1 MRIRTIAFFLTALFC
16 LGLSA
21 CQEILFAH
29 KAKGRNPVELVGE
42 YYLSANEG
50 AKDEFQ
56 GLAEFKHL
64 GNSQYSF
71 WLEGEEVFQGE
82 IVAHGK
88 DYFVNWPD
96 SNREGYW
103 HISTFRLV
111 GDSAYNLGTAL
122 DEPSFQEDGIEV
134 EKYFKRYEL
143 AVNEEDDEDSTYTVK
158 NRRREVYKAFAA
170 LNDQAVAEGEGVL
183 LQRLFETEVEEAG
196 PAERL
201 VPSLRIGPN
210 PFVDQL
216 HIQLPEV
223 SRSRLTLL
231 SIDGKALQHAH
242 FEDLTYDWSLSN
254 LASGIYIL
262 RWEDLN
268 TGKSESFRVV
278 RQ

>member
-16 LGLSA
+16 LGLTA
-21 CQEILFAH
+21 CQEILFAK
-29 KAKGRNPVELVGE
+29 KAKGRNPLELVGD
-42 YYLSANEG
+42 YYFHANEG
-50 AKDEFQ
+50 ASNEVH
-56 GLAEFKHL
+56 GLAQIIHL

-71 WLEGEEVFQGE
+71 SIEGEEVFEVE
-82 IVAHGK
+82 IVARGN
-88 DYFVNWPD
+88 DYFVNRPD
-96 SNREGYW
+96 TSREGYW

-111 GDSAYNLGTAL
+111 GDSAYNLGSAL
-122 DEPSFQEDGIEV
+122 AEPGFQEDAIEV

-143 AVNEEDDEDSTYTVK
+143 EVNAEDDEDSTYIVN
-158 NRRREVYKAFAA
+158 NRRREIYKAFAA
-170 LNDQAVAEGEGVL
+170 LNDEAVVEGDGVV
-183 LQRLFETEVEEAG
+183 LQKLFETELEETG

-201 VPSLRIGPN
+201 GPSLRIGPN

-216 HIQLPEV
+216 HIQLPEA

-231 SIDGKALQHAH
+231 SIDGKILQHAQ